1 MRESWRVK
9 GIDHKENGSEYGQDA
24 PEISG
29 WK

>member
-9 GIDHKENGSEYGQDA
+9 GIDHKEYVSEYGQDA